1 MTESPMNLDE
11 ALENTIKGTL
21 GNLDN
26 ISIHI
31 KMLEVS
37 QYTTSTILT
46 TAISIPE
53 NLEEAVFRIIKEIY
67 ENIDDDLLYIEF
79 VKVYKHSTKTIASST
94 TSVNTGTSKTTET
107 LKFYLRL
114 KRIIFE

>member
-1 MTESPMNLDE
+1 MNLDE

-26 ISIHI
+26 RSIHI

-37 QYTTSTILT
+37 QYTTTSTILT
-46 TAISIPE
+46 TTISVTEIPK

-67 ENIDDDLLYIEF
+67 ENMYDDLLYIEF
-79 VKVYKHSTKTIASST
+79 IKVYKHSRKTIASST
-94 TSVNTGTSKTTET
+94 TSVNTGTSTTTKT

-114 KRIIFE
+114 KKIIFE